1 MATLSTR
8 TTGTAGSGR
17 RDNGE
22 LEQFVGLQRPSEY
35 HIREGAGAGHL
46 GSGLAGIDHSVHVIA
61 CIPLP
66 IPFVVLV

>member
-22 LEQFVGLQRPSEY
+22 LKQFVGLQRPSES
-35 HIREGAGAGHL
+35 HIREGAGAGHI
-46 GSGLAGIDHSVHVIA
+46 GSSLAVIDHSANAIA
-61 CIPLP
+61 CIP